1 MHSLNKALSLTARGF
16 LRFKHDLSES
26 VLSPITR
33 THPDTLAH
41 SWRRDR
47 TLPKKEN
54 QRLAGI
60 REDGWQEAALTAS
73 CRFARAYRSRTN
85 LITKHS
91 SLDLFYQ

>member
-1 MHSLNKALSLTARGF
+1 MRGF

-47 TLPKKEN
+47 TLPKKKTSAW
-54 QRLAGI
+54 LGFVKM
-60 REDGWQEAALTAS
+60 GGKYCW
-73 CRFARAYRSRTN
+73 RSN
-85 LITKHS
+85 IKIGE
-91 SLDLFYQ
+91 

>member
-16 LRFKHDLSES
+16 LRFKHDISES

-47 TLPKKEN
+47 TLPKKKTSAWLGFVRMGGKR
-54 QRLAGI
+54 QR
-60 REDGWQEAALTAS
+60 
-73 CRFARAYRSRTN
+73 
-85 LITKHS
+85 
-91 SLDLFYQ
+91 